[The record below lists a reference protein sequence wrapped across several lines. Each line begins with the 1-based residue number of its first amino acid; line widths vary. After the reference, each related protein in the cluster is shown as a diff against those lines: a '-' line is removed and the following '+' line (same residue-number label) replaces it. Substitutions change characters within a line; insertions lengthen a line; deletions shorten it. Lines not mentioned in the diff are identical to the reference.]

1 MDPNHIEHLAD
12 HAFQAALPEG
22 RAVLEY
28 SLSADRMLI
37 LHTRV
42 PPELR
47 GRGLAGKLVRAAL
60 DHARAQGLRVEPRC
74 SYAAE
79 WIARH
84 PEYAELVAAGA

>member
-1 MDPNHIEHLAD
+1 MDPTRIEHLAG
-12 HAFQAALPEG
+12 HAFEAALPEG

-37 LHTRV
+37 LHTEV

-60 DHARAQGLRVEPRC
+60 EHARAQGLRVEPRC

-79 WIARH
+79 WIGRH
-84 PEYAELVAAGA
+84 PGYVDLVAPAS